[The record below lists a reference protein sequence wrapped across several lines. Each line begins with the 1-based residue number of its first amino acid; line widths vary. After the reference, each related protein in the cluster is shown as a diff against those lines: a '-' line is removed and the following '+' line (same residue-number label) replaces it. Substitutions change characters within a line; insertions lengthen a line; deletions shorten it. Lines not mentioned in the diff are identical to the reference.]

1 MGSIPG
7 VGDGSPCQYYHL
19 ENPMDRG
26 AWWAVAHRVAESWTQ
41 LSAHT
46 QTHTVRRLLMESH
59 TFAKIRWI
67 DFYVYS
73 AQAQS
78 ALRHFHRQL
87 KKTRVIG

>member
-7 VGDGSPCQYYHL
+7 VGDGSPCQYYRL

-26 AWWAVAHRVAESWTQ
+26 AWWAAAHRVAESWTQ

-59 TFAKIRWI
+59 TFAKI
-67 DFYVYS
+67 S
-73 AQAQS
+73 QS
-78 ALRHFHRQL
+78 STEEVSQL
-87 KKTRVIG
+87 FTSTSRGAFPQK